1 MQLRPV
7 LLALGIMT
15 ILLAGAMLPCALLDL
30 ADRNE
35 DAHVFWFSS
44 FASGLAGT
52 LLWVLARGGDTR
64 IGQRETFL
72 LTVAVWVLVPAVA
85 AVPFV
90 VSGISVTNAVF
101 ESVSGLT
108 TTGATALSG
117 LESMPRGLLLWRGI
131 LQWIGGIGI
140 VVTAVAILPQLRVG
154 GMQLFQIESSDIT
167 GKFLPRITDIA
178 AYMGLT
184 YLIISSAC
192 AFSYSLSGMNWFDAI
207 VHAMATVSAGGFS
220 NYDASFAHET
230 LRPAM
235 GPAIVFMALAGLPF
249 SLLTMLVLQGRL
261 RPLLRDPQPRLYFA
275 LLFTFSAVIMLWHE
289 ASVEPPIFDHM
300 FHGITE
306 TTFNIVSVMTG
317 TGFAS
322 TAYDTWGQPVIIIFL
337 LATFMGGCAGSA
349 SCGMKM
355 FRLEITAKALVAWSQ
370 RMVQPH
376 RRTPVRYAGRPVDE
390 ETLQSVMVFMFLY
403 LSTFMVAAALLSLTG
418 LDALSAISASATM
431 VSNVGPGLGP
441 VVGPSSNF
449 AGVTDFAKWVCSAAM
464 LLGRL
469 EFVAVFVVLT
479 GRFWRG

>member
-15 ILLAGAMLPCALLDL
+15 VLLAGAMVPCALLDL
-30 ADRNE
+30 ADGSDE
-35 DAHVFWFSS
+35 AHVFWFSS
-44 FASGLAGT
+44 FASGLAGS

-90 VSGISVTNAVF
+90 VSGISVTDAIF
-101 ESVSGLT
+101 EAVSGLT
-108 TTGATALSG
+108 TTGATVLSG
-117 LESMPRGLLLWRGI
+117 LDNMPRGLLLWRGI

-192 AFSYSLSGMNWFDAI
+192 AFSYSLAGMNWFDAI
-207 VHAMATVSAGGFS
+207 VHAMSTVSAGGFA
-220 NYDASFAHET
+220 NYDASFGHEN
-230 LRPAM
+230 LQPAM
-235 GPAIVFMALAGLPF
+235 GPAIFFMALAGLPF
-249 SLLTMLVLQGRL
+249 SLLAMLILQGRI
-261 RPLLRDPQPRLYFA
+261 RPMLRDPQPRLYFGL
-275 LLFTFSAVIMLWHE
+275 LLFFSAVIVIWHE
-289 ASVEPPIFDHM
+289 AVVEPPIFDHI

-317 TGFAS
+317 TGYAS
-322 TAYDTWGQPVIIIFL
+322 TAYDTWGQPAIIIFL

-376 RRTPVRYAGRPVDE
+376 RRTPVRYAGKPVDE

-403 LSTFMVAAALLSLTG
+403 LVTFMVAAALLSFTG

-441 VVGPSSNF
+441 DVGPSTNF
-449 AGVTDFAKWVCSAAM
+449 ASVTDFAKWVCTVAM